1 MTKYREILRLVG
13 NQLTTDEIVAACSVS
28 SKTVVKVK
36 KRAAELGI
44 SWPLSADM
52 TDEKLK
58 TIMFPE
64 PEKPVSTKRMPDFEY
79 IRKELLRNGVNKR
92 LLWDEYFEQ
101 CRREGAD
108 ALMYSQFCYYIQQ
121 DEAKRRATMHIPR
134 KPGQQI
140 EVDWAGDTASVIDR
154 DTGESIK
161 VYVFVAA
168 MSYSTYAFAEG
179 FPDMKQAS
187 WIKANVH
194 MLEYIGGVPKMII
207 PDNTS
212 TAVNHNGIWKEREI
226 NKTYQEFAEHY
237 NTAIIPAR
245 VRHPKDKPV
254 AEGSV
259 RRISTW
265 IIAALRNEQFFTV
278 EALNRE
284 IRRKLNEYNNRP
296 FAAKEGSRSEL
307 FRDEELPLLAPLP
320 ATPYELASWKKAKVQ
335 FNYHITLGFMH
346 YSCPYEFIGKEVDVR
361 ITDSTIE
368 IFYNQSRIASHKRL
382 HGRRGQYSTVQD
394 HMPEKHQ
401 HYQEWNGDR
410 FRQWARKI
418 GSSTYKVIN
427 SILASK
433 AIEEQAFL
441 TCRSL
446 LKLSDTY
453 SPARLEEACCKACQF
468 SQEPS
473 YTSVKNILAAM
484 AAMDAKAAGNSS
496 SGENPP
502 SHGQYGITRGASY
515 YGGNSHAE

>member
-101 CRREGAD
+101 CRRDGAD

-121 DEAKRRATMHIPR
+121 DEAKRRATMHVPR

-320 ATPYELASWKKAKVQ
+320 ATPYELASWKKA
-335 FNYHITLGFMH
+335 L
-346 YSCPYEFIGKEVDVR
+346 S
-361 ITDSTIE
+361 
-368 IFYNQSRIASHKRL
+368 
-382 HGRRGQYSTVQD
+382 GRMS
-394 HMPEKHQ
+394 M
-401 HYQEWNGDR
+401 
-410 FRQWARKI
+410 
-418 GSSTYKVIN
+418 
-427 SILASK
+427 
-433 AIEEQAFL
+433 
-441 TCRSL
+441 
-446 LKLSDTY
+446 
-453 SPARLEEACCKACQF
+453 
-468 SQEPS
+468 
-473 YTSVKNILAAM
+473 
-484 AAMDAKAAGNSS
+484 
-496 SGENPP
+496 SG
-502 SHGQYGITRGASY
+502 
-515 YGGNSHAE
+515 

>member
-101 CRREGAD
+101 CRRDGAD

-121 DEAKRRATMHIPR
+121 DEAKRRATMHVPR

-245 VRHPKDKPV
+245 VRHPKDY
-254 AEGSV
+254 
-259 RRISTW
+259 
-265 IIAALRNEQFFTV
+265 
-278 EALNRE
+278 
-284 IRRKLNEYNNRP
+284 RRK
-296 FAAKEGSRSEL
+296 S
-307 FRDEELPLLAPLP
+307 
-320 ATPYELASWKKAKVQ
+320 V
-335 FNYHITLGFMH
+335 
-346 YSCPYEFIGKEVDVR
+346 IG
-361 ITDSTIE
+361 
-368 IFYNQSRIASHKRL
+368 NL
-382 HGRRGQYSTVQD
+382 
-394 HMPEKHQ
+394 
-401 HYQEWNGDR
+401 
-410 FRQWARKI
+410 
-418 GSSTYKVIN
+418 
-427 SILASK
+427 
-433 AIEEQAFL
+433 
-441 TCRSL
+441 SL
-446 LKLSDTY
+446 K
-453 SPARLEEACCKACQF
+453 P
-468 SQEPS
+468 
-473 YTSVKNILAAM
+473 
-484 AAMDAKAAGNSS
+484 
-496 SGENPP
+496 
-502 SHGQYGITRGASY
+502 
-515 YGGNSHAE
+515 